1 MGKLEGTVAV
11 ITGAGRGIGR
21 AIAEELSAGGAR
33 VVVNYSNSKGPAE
46 EVVSSLSKNG
56 SENAIAIQA
65 DVSDAEQAARLIEE
79 TVERFGRIDVLVNN
93 AGITIDKTM
102 KKLTTD
108 EWDKVVQVDLNSC
121 YYTVKAALPHFIE
134 QESGTVVNMSSFVG
148 EAGNFGQTNYAAA
161 KAGLIGFTKAAA
173 KELARYK
180 VTVNAICPGRRG
192 AGEDQEDHTPR
203 TDRRATRDCP
213 YRALPRSGRRLH
225 HRPDHQ
231 RQRRS
236 LYVAQ
241 RRASRHQPRPYNQL
255 SRGATPCATGDF
267 AINLG
272 FCREVVEEY
281 GPLVD
286 PLVRGRQSA
295 SALILSGSKPARP

>member
-21 AIAEELSAGGAR
+21 AIAEELSAGGAS

-46 EVVSSLSKNG
+46 EVVSSLLKNG

-180 VTVNAICPGRRG
+180 VTVNAICPGFIETDMFAFVPEEVREKIKKTIPLGRI
-192 AGEDQEDHTPR
+192 GEPHEIAR
-203 TDRRATRDCP
+203 TVR
-213 YRALPRSGRRLH
+213 
-225 HRPDHQ
+225 
-231 RQRRS
+231 
-236 LYVAQ
+236 
-241 RRASRHQPRPYNQL
+241 
-255 SRGATPCATGDF
+255 F
-267 AINLG
+267 
-272 FCREVVEEY
+272 
-281 GPLVD
+281 LV
-286 PLVRGRQSA
+286 
-295 SALILSGSKPARP
+295 

>member
-148 EAGNFGQTNYAAA
+148 EAGNFGQTNYST
-161 KAGLIGFTKAAA
+161 L
-173 KELARYK
+173 R
-180 VTVNAICPGRRG
+180 
-192 AGEDQEDHTPR
+192 
-203 TDRRATRDCP
+203 
-213 YRALPRSGRRLH
+213 
-225 HRPDHQ
+225 
-231 RQRRS
+231 
-236 LYVAQ
+236 
-241 RRASRHQPRPYNQL
+241 
-255 SRGATPCATGDF
+255 
-267 AINLG
+267 
-272 FCREVVEEY
+272 
-281 GPLVD
+281 
-286 PLVRGRQSA
+286 
-295 SALILSGSKPARP
+295 